1 MLRRA
6 ALAALLLTT
15 AAFVPT
21 PADEPALVTTGKPV
35 RVHRTLSALA
45 PSARARLAFA
55 ALAQAGW
62 EAQWD
67 AETGVPL
74 RIAGSYVAAPGSVA
88 DPAIAEQAARAFLA
102 AHVDLLAPGSTPA
115 DFVLAGNQLDTTGIR
130 TVGFAQAAGGV
141 RVIGGQLG
149 FVFAH
154 DRLFAI
160 GSEALPDVHVTPVQ
174 AHAVDVRATE
184 RWLRGATVKPTGER
198 AILPLV
204 RGGSVTYALVDVVT
218 ATAPQ
223 RLWDVYVGMDG
234 TPVAR
239 ASKLHFAGGTL
250 AYNAGVRYA
259 TGARMDYPAR
269 EVGLTA
275 NNIAATT
282 GIDGSFPFTGTSA
295 TVAPGLTGL
304 RVTMVNAAG
313 ALATT
318 SFTVA
323 DGNTA
328 TWNDAATEL
337 VDAQLSTYVYGNLI
351 KARDRVINPS
361 IAAWIDQPLDFHVNE
376 ADTCNAFSTG
386 NDVHFFHKGGG
397 CENTGRIA
405 DVVFHEFG
413 HSFHNHSALPGM
425 GSFETNL
432 SEGLADFNAAN
443 FTEDPGIGRGFD
455 FTDNP
460 SRQIDPVGT
469 EAVYP
474 RDLNAD
480 PHVSGL
486 IISGALWDLRKAAIR
501 VMGHDAGVQLAEKVF
516 AGVAMRA
523 ADIGSSYTAAL
534 IADDDDGNL
543 GNGTPHGCMIA
554 AAFAPHGLVQNFV
567 TTSVGTPVMSG
578 LAVTVPIMRPASG
591 TCVPPMV
598 ASATLTWQVGD
609 GPTSDVA
616 LTAAGETYVG
626 AIPAQPA
633 NTLVTYS
640 ILVTLDNGAAYV
652 FPDNAADPKY
662 QLFVGTTTP
671 LYCAMM
677 DVDPKW
683 TPGGTTTSRWLWAP
697 PGLDTNSPD
706 PLAAHTGDHVLGINV
721 AVGGKYASNEM
732 TQIQAP
738 AIAVDTTLYDRV
750 HLQYWR
756 WLTVERSMYD
766 TATIAING
774 TPAWTNSHD
783 LEHVDKEWRFHDLDV
798 TGMPSVQ
805 VAWTLASDDSQ
816 EYGGWVLDDVCLVG
830 IGKHPLC
837 GDGIVDDGETC
848 DDGNTVGGDGCS
860 AACETETDGG
870 GCCSAQRD
878 PAGAVLL
885 ALGLAFAWR
894 KPRRRRALISR
905 C

>member
-6 ALAALLLTT
+6 TLAALLLTT

-21 PADEPALVTTGKPV
+21 PADEAALVTTGKPV
-35 RVHRTLSALA
+35 RVHRVTTSIT
-45 PSARARLAFA
+45 PARARASFA

-62 EAQWD
+62 SAQWD
-67 AETGVPL
+67 ADTGVPL
-74 RIAGSYVAAPGSVA
+74 RIGGAYIDAPGSVA
-88 DPAIAEQAARAFLA
+88 DPAIAERAARAFLA
-102 AHVDLLAPGSTPA
+102 AHVDLLAPGATAA
-115 DFVLAGNQLDTTGIR
+115 DFVLAGNQLDTTGLR
-130 TVGFAQAAGGV
+130 TVGFTQTAGGL
-141 RVIGGQLG
+141 RVVGGQVG

-154 DRLFAI
+154 DHLFAI
-160 GSEALPDVHVTPVQ
+160 GSEALPDVRVAASP
-174 AHAVDVRATE
+174 AHAVELRATE
-184 RWLRGATVKPTGER
+184 RWLRGATVKATGER

-204 RGGSVTYALVDVVT
+204 RGGSISYALVDV
-218 ATAPQ
+218 ATASAPHG
-223 RLWDVYVGMDG
+223 LWDVYVGMDG
-234 TPVAR
+234 APVAR
-239 ASKLHFAGGTL
+239 ATKLHFAGGTL

-259 TGARMDYPAR
+259 TGARMDFPAR
-269 EVGLTA
+269 EVSLTA
-275 NNIAATT
+275 NGAAATT
-282 GIDGSFPFTGTSA
+282 GVDGSFAFTGASA
-295 TVAPGLTGL
+295 TVEPGLSGL

-318 SFTVA
+318 SLTVA
-323 DGNTA
+323 DAGTVA
-328 TWNDAATEL
+328 WNDAATEL

-351 KARDRVINPS
+351 KARDRLINPS

-386 NDVHFFHKGGG
+386 SDVHFFHKGGG

-425 GSFETNL
+425 GAFESNL

-443 FTEDPGIGRGFD
+443 YTEDSGIGRGFD
-455 FTDNP
+455 LTDAA
-460 SRQIDPVGT
+460 SREIDPVGT
-469 EAVYP
+469 EAQYP

-486 IISGALWDLRKAAIR
+486 IISGALWDLRKAAILAL
-501 VMGHDAGVQLAEKVF
+501 GHADGVALTEKLF

-523 ADIGSSYTAAL
+523 ADIGSSYMAAL

-543 GNGTPHGCMIA
+543 GNGTPHGCLIA

-578 LAVTVPIMRPASG
+578 LAVTVPVMRPTAG
-591 TCVPPMV
+591 TCTPPAV

-609 GPTSDVA
+609 GPASDVA
-616 LTAAGETYVG
+616 LTAAGETFVG

-640 ILVTLDNGAAYV
+640 ILVVLDNGAAFA

-662 QLFVGTTTP
+662 QLFVGTPTP
-671 LYCAMM
+671 LYCANM
-677 DVDPKW
+677 DVDPTW
-683 TPGGTTTSRWLWAP
+683 TSTSVQQSRWLWAP
-697 PGLDTNSPD
+697 AGLDPNSPD
-706 PLAAHTGDHVLGINV
+706 PLTAHTGDHIFGINV
-721 AVGGKYASNEM
+721 AVGGKYPSNEM
-732 TQIQAP
+732 TQVQTP
-738 AIAVDTTLYDRV
+738 AIAVDPTLYDHV

-756 WLTVERSMYD
+756 WLTVERSRYD

-774 TPAWTNSHD
+774 TTAWTNAHD

-816 EYGGWVLDDVCLVG
+816 EYGGWTLDDVCLVG
-830 IGKHPLC
+830 IGKHALC

-848 DDGNTVGGDGCS
+848 DDGNTLGGDGCS
-860 AACETETDGG
+860 ATCETETDGG

-885 ALGLAFAWR
+885 GLGLMFAWR
-894 KPRRRRALISR
+894 RRRS
-905 C
+905 